1 MVGGEIEERQDAD
14 ARVAGDI
21 RGCRSEGDREMRTRW
36 RRRGPGSVGRTPGFW
51 YLGTRDDVADRKL
64 VDRTLMG
71 ECECCVA
78 QPGADPFRTG
88 IDTVGARCHIRSVNK
103 FVDK

>member
-1 MVGGEIEERQDAD
+1 
-14 ARVAGDI
+14 
-21 RGCRSEGDREMRTRW
+21 MRTRW
-36 RRRGPGSVGRTPGFW
+36 RRRGPGSVGRNLATD
-51 YLGTRDDVADRKL
+51 LGTRDDVADRQL

-88 IDTVGARCHIRSVNK
+88 IDTVCARCHIRSVNK